1 VAAKKYDIEAWM
13 PAQGDYR
20 EVVSCSNCTDYQA
33 RRLGVRYR
41 EKDGAPPIGP
51 VHTLNSTAIAT
62 GRTIVALIENNQNED
77 GTINIP
83 EPLRKYM
90 CSREKICRKR

>member
-1 VAAKKYDIEAWM
+1 M

-20 EVVSCSNCTDYQA
+20 EAVSCSNCTDYQA

-41 EKDGAPPIGP
+41 IKEGAPPQGP

-62 GRTIVALIENNQNED
+62 GRTIVAIIENYQNSD
-77 GTINIP
+77 GTITVP
-83 EPLRKYM
+83 DALRKYLGG
-90 CSREKICRKR
+90 REKITKKR